1 MRFPVEERASGRE
14 GSRGMPRVGNKPPG
28 KVSDS
33 SKGREVRRDDTVHV
47 TVGRPGTIKDIM
59 LSGCDMS
66 GKESSRG
73 QVGALPACP
82 GAQTRPCSSWWRERL
97 YDDNMLSTER
107 DDG

>member
-14 GSRGMPRVGNKPPG
+14 GSWGMPRVG

-47 TVGRPGTIKDIM
+47 TVGRPGTIKDMM
-59 LSGCDMS
+59 LSGGDIS

-73 QVGALPACP
+73 QVGALPAYP

>member
-47 TVGRPGTIKDIM
+47 TVGRPGTIKDMM
-59 LSGCDMS
+59 LSGGDIS
-66 GKESSRG
+66 GKESSQG

-82 GAQTRPCSSWWRERL
+82 GA
-97 YDDNMLSTER
+97 
-107 DDG
+107 